1 MQVCRRLENV
11 RSKPLPT
18 LRRLNY
24 VEPGRQT
31 DSGEVEMKCLGT
43 FVDYDNDDYYFDD
56 PSIIG
61 ILILFF
67 IYMVIFVT
75 CILQ

>member
-1 MQVCRRLENV
+1 MQVCRRL

-24 VEPGRQT
+24 IEPGRQT
-31 DSGEVEMKCLGT
+31 DSWEVEMKGLGA
-43 FVDYDNDDYYFDD
+43 FVDYNNDDYYFDD

-67 IYMVIFVT
+67 IYMVLLVT

>member
-24 VEPGRQT
+24 IEPGRQT
-31 DSGEVEMKCLGT
+31 YSGEVEMKGLGA
-43 FVDYDNDDYYFDD
+43 FVDYDNDDYYFED

-61 ILILFF
+61 TLIIFF
-67 IYMVIFVT
+67 IYMVLVT